1 MQAIDYIVVVL
12 YFLGLV
18 FVSGLVSR
26 KIKTSEDMFIAGRNS
41 WICSSPEG
49 ILPGGC
55 RACPRI

>member
-26 KIKTSEDMFIAGRNS
+26 KIKTSEDMV
-41 WICSSPEG
+41 
-49 ILPGGC
+49 
-55 RACPRI
+55 CPLI